1 MNMRKA
7 VIILSITAILS
18 LCTLNVAAALTSKPT
33 TTIRDEYTTSA
44 TVQQPTT
51 LTFAAPPQAKIF
63 EPTKVCGYLTAN
75 GTGIKDA
82 RIQIQM
88 LHGDGKWH
96 LYNILFTTGNNGYFS
111 DAVVVWTMVFAT
123 KGGYHFRAIYD
134 GDGQY
139 APSVSNEVIV
149 AVS

>member
-1 MNMRKA
+1 MRKV
-7 VIILSITAILS
+7 VIILSIIAILS

-33 TTIRDEYTTSA
+33 TTIYGEYTTSA
-44 TVQQPTT
+44 IAQQPTT

-63 EPTKVCGYLTAN
+63 EPTKVCGYLTTAN

-82 RIQIQM
+82 RIQIQR

-96 LYNILFTTGNNGYFS
+96 FSSIVSTTGNNGYFS
-111 DAVVVWTMVFAT
+111 DTVVVFTKMFAT
-123 KGGYHFRAIYD
+123 KGDYHFRAIYD

-139 APSVSNEVIV
+139 APSVSNEANVTIG
-149 AVS
+149 